1 MAKLKTYFVCQT
13 CGSKS
18 PRWLG
23 KCTVCNEW
31 NTFMEETATL
41 EENDHGRT
49 LIKSKTTTPGKPI
62 ALNQIDGSKSN
73 RFASKIAEFDRVLG
87 GGIIPGS
94 SILIGGDPGIGK
106 STLLLQIAG
115 AVASSSNKKCL
126 YVSGEESSEQIHH
139 RAKRLCV
146 DTSEIYIYPET
157 NVFAIVETV
166 QKYNPDLI
174 IIDSI
179 QTLYFPELNSTPG
192 SLSQVREASARMIYM
207 AKREKIPVFLI
218 GHVTKDGMLAGPMA
232 LEHMV
237 DVVIY
242 FEGEFQRNYRIVRA
256 TKNRYGSTQ
265 EMGIFEMTGHGL
277 IEIPDASQFLLD
289 SRDSKNSGSTVTAVV
304 EGYRPVL
311 LEVQALVTPTTYG
324 IAQRRST
331 GLDVNRLALLLAILE
346 KRLGLAL
353 SKYDVFLNLVGG
365 LKIIEPG
372 IDLAI
377 AASII
382 SSFRNII
389 VDPQTLFFGELGLS
403 GEVRAVAQF
412 EKRISEAVRL
422 GFKQI
427 LMPEQNL
434 RREHD
439 NNFKSTQIIGLK
451 NLYELSDFLK

>member
-1 MAKLKTYFVCQT
+1 M
-13 CGSKS
+13 
-18 PRWLG
+18 
-23 KCTVCNEW
+23 
-31 NTFMEETATL
+31 
-41 EENDHGRT
+41 
-49 LIKSKTTTPGKPI
+49 
-62 ALNQIDGSKSN
+62 
-73 RFASKIAEFDRVLG
+73 
-87 GGIIPGS
+87 
-94 SILIGGDPGIGK
+94 
-106 STLLLQIAG
+106 
-115 AVASSSNKKCL
+115 
-126 YVSGEESSEQIHH
+126 
-139 RAKRLCV
+139 
-146 DTSEIYIYPET
+146 
-157 NVFAIVETV
+157 
-166 QKYNPDLI
+166 
-174 IIDSI
+174 
-179 QTLYFPELNSTPG
+179 
-192 SLSQVREASARMIYM
+192 
-207 AKREKIPVFLI
+207 
-218 GHVTKDGMLAGPMA
+218 
-232 LEHMV
+232 
-237 DVVIY
+237 
-242 FEGEFQRNYRIVRA
+242 
-256 TKNRYGSTQ
+256 
-265 EMGIFEMTGHGL
+265 
-277 IEIPDASQFLLD
+277 
-289 SRDSKNSGSTVTAVV
+289 
-304 EGYRPVL
+304 
-311 LEVQALVTPTTYG
+311 VTPTTYG